1 MSSTF
6 TVRTGRRSSHLTPRG
21 YRFRTNDRTATL
33 ARFVQQM
40 RPGEAEELHRLLGQA
55 VAREA
60 GEASS

>member
-1 MSSTF
+1 
-6 TVRTGRRSSHLTPRG
+6 VAD
-21 YRFRTNDRTATL
+21 DRTATL

-40 RPGEAEELHRLLGQA
+40 QPGEAEELHRLLGQA